1 MKFAVMG
8 VGGLGGYIGGR
19 LAHSGQEITFIA
31 RGQRLLALR
40 ESGLHV
46 RSPEGEFAVH
56 PVRTTS
62 DPREVGPVD
71 VVLFC
76 VKTYDVPDAVA
87 RIAPLVGPQT
97 AVLPIQNGVGHIEQL
112 QRAVGQAAVL
122 GGVAMLNAHSTVP
135 NVFERPGG
143 PHRLELGEIDGT
155 LSPRCQALAQA
166 LSDAGIDAHTI
177 PNIAE
182 RMWWKFAGIC
192 GAGVFSVM
200 RGSKGQIW
208 DEPETHDLI
217 RQAVTE
223 AVAVAIARGIPLA
236 ATMPD
241 EVIRG
246 FGSFPP
252 PYKPSMLV
260 DLEHGRRLELE
271 ALNGTLVRL
280 GDEVG
285 IPTPVNDF
293 IYACLKPYANGAW
306 QQRTDDGR

>member
-1 MKFAVMG
+1 MG

-19 LAHSGQEITFIA
+19 LAHSGQGVTFIA
-31 RGQRLLALR
+31 RGQRLQAIR
-40 ESGLHV
+40 ANGLHV
-46 RSPEGEFAVH
+46 RSPEDEFVVH
-56 PVRTTS
+56 PAHATD

-122 GGVAMLNAHSTVP
+122 GGVAMLNAHSTAP
-135 NVFERPGG
+135 NAFERPGG
-143 PHRLELGEIDGT
+143 PHRLELGEIDGHS
-155 LSPRCQALAQA
+155 SPRCQAIVQA
-166 LSDAGIDAHTI
+166 LSEAGIDAHVM
-177 PNIAE
+177 PNIQE

-208 DEPETHDLI
+208 GEPETHDLL
-217 RQAVTE
+217 RQAIAE
-223 AVAVAIARGIPLA
+223 AVAVANARGIPLA
-236 ATMPD
+236 ATLPD
-241 EVIRG
+241 EAVQV
-246 FGSFPP
+246 FDTFPP
-252 PYKPSMLV
+252 PYKPSMLI
-260 DLEHGRRLELE
+260 DLEQGRRLELE

-280 GDEVG
+280 GDEVS

-293 IYACLKPYANGAW
+293 IYACLKPYANG
-306 QQRTDDGR
+306 RRKGTMDDRR